1 MKDFPGDH
9 VATLGGFWVFV
20 LGIPWLLW
28 AWICVFGGGLK
39 MLWDLVQC
47 VHFRIAGGLSSL
59 TFLFPRYYRQH
70 DCFPPPVKGKP
81 GAVSPAANPPAT
93 DHAVQALHDRLH
105 HVGEIAAIKLQ
116 AAEDR
121 TDAAVARANAA
132 ERRDVAA
139 EARAE
144 AEKKERVERE
154 ARWEKRWEDERESGG
169 REATRWRRMYE
180 QERARA
186 YAQKEN
192 KPRRTSQ

>member
-1 MKDFPGDH
+1 MEDFPGDH
-9 VATLGGFWVFV
+9 VVILGGFWVSV

-70 DCFPPPVKGKP
+70 GCFPPPVKGKP
-81 GAVSPAANPPAT
+81 GAVSPAADPP
-93 DHAVQALHDRLH
+93 
-105 HVGEIAAIKLQ
+105 
-116 AAEDR
+116 
-121 TDAAVARANAA
+121 
-132 ERRDVAA
+132 AA

-144 AEKKERVERE
+144 AEKKERVEKE